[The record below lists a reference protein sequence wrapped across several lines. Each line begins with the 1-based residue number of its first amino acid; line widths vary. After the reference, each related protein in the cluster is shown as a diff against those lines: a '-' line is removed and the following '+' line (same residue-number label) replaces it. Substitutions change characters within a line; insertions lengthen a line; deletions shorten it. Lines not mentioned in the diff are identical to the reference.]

1 MKLSSQDFFNF
12 RRGGICPM
20 PKEHSLSAGRTG
32 LVTFALLFVSTA
44 AFAVPGVISY
54 QGRLTDATG
63 LPVTSPVDVTFTFWD
78 AETGGTQIGT
88 FSDTDA
94 ITPSKDGLF
103 TTAIGD
109 EPGNPIPESIFTA
122 DSVWLNI
129 SVDGTNLAP
138 RTRMISVIYSM
149 KSRTADWST
158 TSARA
163 MDATHADQADFADQ
177 AGHANTATHAATADH
192 SLTSDKASGLT
203 GALQTP
209 GDKIQIGTNVWLQ
222 VALDGKIEIL
232 ANGQIYRL
240 GALRWLHP
248 GSYDD
253 SICPGG
259 KDADFPHAAMDS
271 NGNAI
276 IVWTQ
281 DDGTNWQIFKSEYH
295 NGVWAHP
302 LSLNNNISPD
312 VYRAYYPQVAMDDN
326 GNAIIVWL
334 QNFES
339 KWHVFKSEYRNGV
352 WTHPG
357 WIDEHISPD
366 GQICYYPRVAMD
378 NNGNALIVW
387 DEKDDANY
395 QIFKSE
401 YRNGTWTHPA
411 SFSDNISPGDHDAR
425 FPQVAMDN
433 NGNALIVWEQNN
445 GTNWQIF
452 KSEYRGGA
460 WTHPALLKDS
470 ISPKGEDAHEPQV
483 AMNDNGTAIIAWSQ
497 FDGSKKQIF
506 MSEYRGHD
514 WTHPASLS
522 DNISPDGQNAEA
534 PQVAVNNSGKAI
546 IVWSQSDG
554 TAVQIFK
561 SEYGKSGW
569 SHPLSLGNNI
579 SPDGQNASSP
589 QVTMDNPGNIL
600 VIWKQNDGFNTQ
612 LFMSEYRNSTWTH
625 PVSLHDNISP
635 DGLDV
640 EEARVAMDDRGN
652 AVIVWSQ
659 YNGLKKQIFMSEYRF
674 GF

>member
-1 MKLSSQDFFNF
+1 
-12 RRGGICPM
+12 M
-20 PKEHSLSAGRTG
+20 PKKHSLSAGRAG
-32 LVTFALLFVSTA
+32 LMTFALFLISTA
-44 AFAVPGVISY
+44 LFAVPGVISY
-54 QGRLTDATG
+54 QGRLADDAG
-63 LPVTSPVDVTFTFWD
+63 LPVKTPVEVTFTFRD
-78 AETGGTQIGT
+78 AETGGAQIGT
-88 FSDTDA
+88 FSDTDT

-103 TTAIGD
+103 ATTIGD
-109 EPGNPIPESIFTA
+109 DPGNPIPESIFTN

-149 KSRTADWST
+149 KSRAADWST

-163 MDATHADQADFADQ
+163 MDATHANQADFADQ
-177 AGHANTATHAATADH
+177 AGHANTATHAAAADH
-192 SLTSDKASGLT
+192 SLTSDNASGLT

-222 VALDGKIEIL
+222 VAVDGKIEIL

-248 GSYDD
+248 GTLED
-253 SICPGG
+253 SICPAGNPAQG
-259 KDADFPHAAMDS
+259 PSIAMDN

-276 IVWTQ
+276 IVWEQ
-281 DDGTNWQIFKSEYH
+281 FDGSDVQIFKSEYR
-295 NGVWAHP
+295 NGVWVHP
-302 LSLNNNISPD
+302 ISLSNNISLAGGHAFVP
-312 VYRAYYPQVAMDDN
+312 RVAMDDN
-326 GNAIIVWL
+326 GNAIIVWR
-334 QNFES
+334 QNVGTE
-339 KWHVFKSEYRNGV
+339 WHIFKSEYRNGV

-357 WIDEHISPD
+357 SLNDHISPD
-366 GQICYYPRVAMD
+366 GQICYDSRVAMD

-387 DEKDDANY
+387 HEKDDANY

-411 SFSDNISPGDHDAR
+411 SFSDNISPGDQDAR
-425 FPQVAMDN
+425 HSQVAMDN

-445 GTNWQIF
+445 GTDWQIF
-452 KSEYRGGA
+452 KSEYSGGA

-483 AMNDNGTAIIAWSQ
+483 AMDDNGAALIVWSQ
-497 FDGSKKQIF
+497 FDGSRNQIF

-522 DNISPDGQNAEA
+522 DKISPDGQNAET
-534 PQVAVNNSGKAI
+534 PQVAVNNAGKAI

-554 TAVQIFK
+554 TAMQIFK
-561 SEYGKSGW
+561 SEYGKLGW
-569 SHPLSLGNNI
+569 SHPVTLSNNI
-579 SPDGQNASSP
+579 SPDGRNAIAP
-589 QVTMDNPGNIL
+589 QASMDNSGNII
-600 VIWKQNDGFNTQ
+600 VVWYQDDGFNSQ
-612 LFMSEYRNSTWTH
+612 VFVSEYRNSTWTH

-640 EEARVAMDDRGN
+640 EEARAAMDDRGN

-659 YNGLKKQIFMSEYRF
+659 YYGFKKQIFMSEYRF